1 MSGRVIDPKGSEK
14 MRMNEYVGGWVDE
27 VLDRREKCGMGRLA
41 LFYAL
46 NKAAASLGSNG
57 CSSSI
62 DRMRVVAFDERGRTE
77 HTNSFGWL
85 RSKIIISVAANTL
98 YFITSIPDD
107 TRAVV
112 AHRLYHISKLILGFC
127 DIQRRETQRDRHE
140 QRRVSELLARA
151 DTPTEAEG

>member
-85 RSKIIISVAANTL
+85 DSKIIVSVADTH
-98 YFITSIPDD
+98 SIP
-107 TRAVV
+107 
-112 AHRLYHISKLILGFC
+112 
-127 DIQRRETQRDRHE
+127 
-140 QRRVSELLARA
+140 
-151 DTPTEAEG
+151 